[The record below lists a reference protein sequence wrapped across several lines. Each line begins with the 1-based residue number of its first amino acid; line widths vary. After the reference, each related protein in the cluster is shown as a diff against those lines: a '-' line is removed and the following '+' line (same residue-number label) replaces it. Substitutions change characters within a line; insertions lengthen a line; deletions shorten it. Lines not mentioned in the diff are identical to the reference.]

1 MASKA
6 WITSCALTASAALV
20 LAIGLTAP
28 AADAKQ
34 PPVGTTT
41 AKALVFI
48 PNPVQSSGNESL
60 TDQNDSATA
69 VPRGDY
75 YEVTLT
81 DLDGSGYL
89 KGTWANV
96 RSNTGPAAYSSNGTY
111 FYDRHDDRFEQVM
124 SYFWGTETQKYL
136 QSLGFGTELPP

>member
-6 WITSCALTASAALV
+6 WITSCALTSSAALV
-20 LAIGLTAP
+20 LAIGLTVP

-69 VPRGDY
+69 VPRGEY

-96 RSNTGPAAYSSNGTY
+96 RSNTGPAAYSRTAPISTTAATTGSS
-111 FYDRHDDRFEQVM
+111 R
-124 SYFWGTETQKYL
+124 
-136 QSLGFGTELPP
+136 